1 MVVTCRPINAI
12 MVGDRLD
19 NDIIPAQ
26 HIGMTTIWVRQGW
39 GGMGNPLLIDMEPD
53 YCIDKFED
61 ILNIIGL

>member
-26 HIGMTTIWVRQGW
+26 HIGMTTILVRQGW
-39 GGMGNPLLIDMEPD
+39 GGKSIINRHGTRLLHR
-53 YCIDKFED
+53 
-61 ILNIIGL
+61 